1 MPASRWRVAL
11 LALCAGEVV
20 ELGVDTIAPCV
31 AVEGDPSIAVEIR
44 APPPGGAARSPVL
57 ARSHVTL
64 AAAGLGACVVRAPAD
79 WFSCSGRGAW
89 KADPPSSF
97 GGGAGSIGL

>member
-20 ELGVDTIAPCV
+20 ELGVETIAPCV

-57 ARSHVTL
+57 ARSHIMPMPHAKV
-64 AAAGLGACVVRAPAD
+64 PPPQD
-79 WFSCSGRGAW
+79 WW
-89 KADPPSSF
+89 E
-97 GGGAGSIGL
+97 